1 MQVTRPEIPVWC
13 FFFTCKY
20 FFKISSKEIAV
31 RILGKLRMWII
42 LGMTKEKELPAHLII
57 TTIRHGFMPL
67 PPLPELPVTT
77 VQISLL
83 NSKFKKY
90 NFLNSF

>member
-20 FFKISSKEIAV
+20 FFKISSKEIAI

-42 LGMTKEKELPAHLII
+42 PGMTKEKELPAHLII

-67 PPLPELPVTT
+67 HPPSRASGYHRSNIFVELK
-77 VQISLL
+77 I
-83 NSKFKKY
+83 
-90 NFLNSF
+90 